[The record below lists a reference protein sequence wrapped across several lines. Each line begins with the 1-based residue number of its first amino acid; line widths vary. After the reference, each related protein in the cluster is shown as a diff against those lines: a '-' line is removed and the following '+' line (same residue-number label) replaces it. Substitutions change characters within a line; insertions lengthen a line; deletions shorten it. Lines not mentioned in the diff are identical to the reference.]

1 MERLF
6 SPWRSHYIETYDKM
20 EECFLCAAAKKPDE
34 DEERLVL
41 FRGKKAFIIMN
52 LYPYNAGHLM
62 VAPYQHIGDYTLLDR
77 ETLCEISYLTQLGI
91 KALSEALGPDGFNL
105 GYNLGRVAGAGLE
118 THIHNH
124 IVPRWNGDTNFM
136 PVIGEVKVISQD
148 LKEIYKKLKK
158 VIKQIGEEYVE
169 QD

>member
-1 MERLF
+1 MERLY
-6 SPWRSHYIETYDKM
+6 SPWRSQYIETYDKM
-20 EECFLCAAAKKPDE
+20 EECFLCAAAANPEE
-34 DEERLVL
+34 DEKRLVL
-41 FRGKKAFIIMN
+41 YRGKTSFIIMN

-62 VAPYQHIGDYTLLDR
+62 VAPYQHIGDYTQLDQ
-77 ETLCEISYLTQLGI
+77 ETLCEISKLTQLSI
-91 KALSEALGPDGFNL
+91 KALRKALNPDGFNL

-148 LKEIYKKLKK
+148 LKDIYNKIKKAIEEIG
-158 VIKQIGEEYVE
+158 KQDVE
-169 QD
+169 